1 MEKPKRVAIIGA
13 GAAGLVAIKECL
25 AQGLEPVCFEQNFA
39 ISFSCPGPESSVLK
53 TSKEMMQFSDFPI
66 PDEYPKFLSVKKCLE
81 YLRLYAK
88 EMGLKRYIKMG
99 RKVQSIRQKE
109 GSEQWEVI
117 YKKLEKPSRS
127 LVTPPLSRSES
138 PSVSFDTSQ
147 EIESEKP
154 PLLTSV
160 AMQDQD
166 LEDRVGSIDI
176 DRGVSIDYQPLS
188 PSSKSYELQ
197 FQQDRSSDED
207 VKKKSL
213 SQESPI
219 PPPSKPKIRFKKDV
233 FDYVMVCTG
242 HKWKAKMP
250 EFEGM
255 ETFKGTIIHSQKYKV

>member
-25 AQGLEPVCFEQNFA
+25 SQGLEPVCFEQNFA
-39 ISFSCPGPESSVLK
+39 ISFSCPGPESAVLK

-66 PDEYPKFLSVKKCLE
+66 PNDYPKFLSVKKCLE

-88 EMGLKRYIKMG
+88 ELGLRKHIKMG
-99 RKVQSIRQKE
+99 RMVHSIRQKD

-117 YKKLEKPSRS
+117 YKKSEKPARS
-127 LVTPPLSRSES
+127 IATPPSSRSES
-138 PSVSFDTSQ
+138 PSVSFDQSQ
-147 EIESEKP
+147 EIEKP
-154 PLLTSV
+154 SFTTS
-160 AMQDQD
+160 AFMQEQD
-166 LEDRVGSIDI
+166 LEQRVASIDI

-197 FQQDRSSDED
+197 FQQDRSSEED
-207 VKKKSL
+207 LRKKAL

-219 PPPSKPKIRFKKDV
+219 PSKSKAKFKKDV
-233 FDYVMVCTG
+233 FDYIMVCTG
-242 HKWKAKMP
+242 HKWKGKMP

-255 ETFKGTIIHSQKYKV
+255 ESFKGTMIHSQKYKV